1 MSNFSNRIKNLEKI
15 ISEFQKEDN
24 VNNLTKQTLF
34 DHLGNV
40 AMSSNNNT
48 QSARVNAGCN
58 TIEENQLGKQH
69 ITKLFKN
76 LQEAEGVELDID
88 SAAKEVAEIL
98 RNYRCT
104 KFPAP
109 LHTSGNGNRIENLD
123 GDGDDSEE
131 GDDCDDDDDELDK
144 DYQVNHCYDYDDEF
158 DYDTKHSIAQIG
170 KANNSSNYGNNN
182 RMNNT
187 IHLQKKRP
195 FESSEVKSNDEV
207 VLCNQMVLNRNQIKI
222 PCLDQCCKEK
232 AKIPTTTKKKRN
244 DEMLKSYV
252 YEQTIMELE
261 VRDISM

>member
-15 ISEFQKEDN
+15 ISEFHKEDN
-24 VNNLTKQTLF
+24 MNNLTKQTLF
-34 DHLGNV
+34 DHLNNV

-48 QSARVNAGCN
+48 QSARVNEGCN

-76 LQEAEGVELDID
+76 LQEVEAEDLDID
-88 SAAKEVAEIL
+88 SAAKKVAEMLKNI
-98 RNYRCT
+98 RC
-104 KFPAP
+104 KKVPAP
-109 LHTSGNGNRIENLD
+109 LHTIGNGDRTEDFD

-131 GDDCDDDDDELDK
+131 DDDCDDDDELDK
-144 DYQVNHCYDYDDEF
+144 DYQVNNCYDYNDEF
-158 DYDTKHSIAQIG
+158 DYDTKNSISQIG
-170 KANNSSNYGNNN
+170 KANNSSNDGNNN
-182 RMNNT
+182 RMNST

-195 FESSEVKSNDEV
+195 FESSEAKSNDEV
-207 VLCNQMVLNRNQIKI
+207 VLCNQMVLSRNQIKS

-261 VRDISM
+261 VRDISI